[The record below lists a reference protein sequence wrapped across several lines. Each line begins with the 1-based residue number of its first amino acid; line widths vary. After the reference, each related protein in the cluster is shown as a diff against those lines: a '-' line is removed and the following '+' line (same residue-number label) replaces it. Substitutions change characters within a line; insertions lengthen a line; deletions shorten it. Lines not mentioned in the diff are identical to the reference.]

1 MSVSVI
7 AAIGIGVTLVLIF
20 LGAPIFL
27 SLGMG
32 GMLGIY
38 LQSGFAGWGL
48 VATSVYGSL
57 CSFELTAA
65 PLFILMGVIVTR
77 SGMGQELFEFLHR
90 LLYRVRGGLAISTI
104 IAMAIFGAMSGVSLA
119 AVAAIGVMALPEMIK
134 RGYDKG
140 IAAGAICAPGALA
153 MLIPPSLLF
162 ILYGELAH
170 ASIGELFIAG
180 ILPGLLMAGLMIAY
194 IVIRGIKNPA
204 LMPKGTE
211 PLSWK
216 QRLEPAKRLW
226 APILLIVAILGSI
239 YGGFA
244 TPTESAAVGVVVA
257 SIIVLVYRTINW
269 NGAKEIMFVSV
280 RDSGVIFAIFIG
292 TSIFISFLNLVK
304 VPELFA
310 QAMLSLGVSSWSA
323 MVIVQLILLAL
334 GMFIDGASMVLITT
348 PLFMGLVEAM
358 GWDPIWFGVLM
369 ITNINIAV
377 ITPPVGLNL
386 YTLGS
391 FSKDVDMETI
401 LKGTLPYVVV
411 EFIGLAILIAFP
423 QISTWLPSLMRS

>member
-1 MSVSVI
+1 
-7 AAIGIGVTLVLIF
+7 
-20 LGAPIFL
+20 
-27 SLGMG
+27 
-32 GMLGIY
+32 
-38 LQSGFAGWGL
+38 
-48 VATSVYGSL
+48 
-57 CSFELTAA
+57 
-65 PLFILMGVIVTR
+65 
-77 SGMGQELFEFLHR
+77 
-90 LLYRVRGGLAISTI
+90 
-104 IAMAIFGAMSGVSLA
+104 
-119 AVAAIGVMALPEMIK
+119 
-134 RGYDKG
+134 
-140 IAAGAICAPGALA
+140 
-153 MLIPPSLLF
+153 
-162 ILYGELAH
+162 
-170 ASIGELFIAG
+170 
-180 ILPGLLMAGLMIAY
+180 
-194 IVIRGIKNPA
+194 
-204 LMPKGTE
+204 
-211 PLSWK
+211 
-216 QRLEPAKRLW
+216 
-226 APILLIVAILGSI
+226 
-239 YGGFA
+239 
-244 TPTESAAVGVVVA
+244 
-257 SIIVLVYRTINW
+257 
-269 NGAKEIMFVSV
+269 MFVSV